1 MTLSLVCF
9 PNDGIQG
16 EQSKCVGNTAYLS
29 SLSYVLKK
37 IKMGIAT
44 RGIKKVKQKGMNT
57 RSEKRENSPLTQGHN
72 SENLIPLMR
81 HYLVNVCSKT
91 GSAKSC
97 DFHWNSW
104 Y

>member
-9 PNDGIQG
+9 TNDGIQG

-37 IKMGIAT
+37 KKMGIAT
-44 RGIKKVKQKGMNT
+44 RGIKKVKQKEMNT

-81 HYLVNVCSKT
+81 H
-91 GSAKSC
+91 
-97 DFHWNSW
+97 
-104 Y
+104 